1 LLDALSRA
9 SSGSA
14 YSNAERN
21 IGRDDVEPLAEEA
34 GARPVAVAE
43 VSNENSIDEEVDRGT
58 GISAST
64 NDIGDD
70 NIASYEEEISAEQVA
85 GPVVGN
91 SSVDGDS
98 NISSD
103 EEEISAEQVAGPV
116 VGNSSVDGD
125 SNIASDEEDISAEQA
140 AGPVV
145 GNSSVDGLESNE
157 TEQITSQGLA
167 RRIDHARASE
177 NISRES
183 EAKVVAPATLDALQP
198 MPDEE
203 SISSD
208 NVGSDEDEHSVV
220 LRPADSDDASEGP
233 DSNADPQAHAL
244 DSRSSDDNVESDEGE
259 PLIPP

>member
-1 LLDALSRA
+1 VEVKDPGEEAADSPAASAESEDDLALLDALSRA

-70 NIASYEEEISAEQVA
+70 NIASYEEEISAEQVS
-85 GPVVGN
+85 GP
-91 SSVDGDS
+91 
-98 NISSD
+98 I
-103 EEEISAEQVAGPV
+103 